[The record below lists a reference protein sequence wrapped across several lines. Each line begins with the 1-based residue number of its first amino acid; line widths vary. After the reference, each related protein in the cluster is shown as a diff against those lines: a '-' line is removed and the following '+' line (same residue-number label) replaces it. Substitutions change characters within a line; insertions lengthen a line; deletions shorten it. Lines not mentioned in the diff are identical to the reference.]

1 MEQDKG
7 ESKREAFSR
16 LGWVLI
22 VSQLIV
28 LGVVWGA
35 EQVYRMYLG
44 VRQPELDYVSLLRL
58 LRSNGWTLALGAM
71 AGVVPCY
78 LLHLTPKAGQLAGYL
93 TRVRKKTTPTMV
105 LVCLF
110 LVMGLQNIA
119 TLVTLPLE
127 ATANAWGWSFVDAY
141 ASVAGNAG
149 TISMMVYTVLV
160 APICEELVYR
170 GFVMRYL
177 EQYGKVFAMIVA
189 SLLFGLMHGNII
201 QLPSALLCGILFGY
215 VALEYSLP
223 ASILVHALNNLMAES
238 MTWLQ
243 AADEVTAAAVNQ
255 AIISFGLVAFL
266 LYVTQWWQPIRGY
279 MRANRT
285 EKGTIWAFV
294 SSLPILLLMAY
305 LVVLTALSIKPI

>member
-1 MEQDKG
+1 MGQARG
-7 ESKREAFSR
+7 ESKREVFSR

-22 VSQLIV
+22 VSQLV
-28 LGVVWGA
+28 MLGVVWGA

-44 VRQPELDYVSLLRL
+44 VWQPELDYVSLLRL
-58 LRSNGWTLALGAM
+58 LRSNGWTLALGAL
-71 AGVVPCY
+71 ASVLPCC
-78 LLHLTPKAGQLAGYL
+78 LLGLTPKVGQLTGYF
-93 TRVRKKTTPTMV
+93 TRVRKKTTPTV
-105 LVCLF
+105 VVVCLF

-119 TLVTLPLE
+119 TLLTLPLE
-127 ATANAWGWSFVDAY
+127 AAANAWGWSFVDAY
-141 ASVAGNAG
+141 ASVVSNAG
-149 TISMMVYTVLV
+149 TMSMVVYTVLV

-177 EQYGKVFAMIVA
+177 EQYGKMFAMIVA

-223 ASILVHALNNLMAES
+223 ASMLVHALNNLTAEG

-243 AADEVTAAAVNQ
+243 ASDEVTAAMVNQ

-279 MRANRT
+279 IRAHRT